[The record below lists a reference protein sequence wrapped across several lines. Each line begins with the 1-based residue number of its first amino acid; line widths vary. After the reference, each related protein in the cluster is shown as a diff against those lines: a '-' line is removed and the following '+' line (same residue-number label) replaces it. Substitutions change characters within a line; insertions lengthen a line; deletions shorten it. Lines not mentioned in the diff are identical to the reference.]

1 MTTQSLLNFAG
12 CTALALA
19 LTACGSSAP
28 EPSSES
34 PVIETRSPQQVEPQE
49 IIEPQS
55 VDVTTASVGTS
66 EADSLDSAALLKRGR
81 IVWFKCRACHETDV
95 GRPHK
100 VGPNLHGLFGEPAA
114 AQDDFSYSASLSE
127 SGIIWNDETLDAF
140 INKPADYVKGTTM
153 AFIGINRASDRQAVI
168 EYLRQ
173 ETASK

>member
-114 AQDDFSYSASLSE
+114 AQDDFSYSASL
-127 SGIIWNDETLDAF
+127 DAF